1 VSSEMS
7 SHDRNGHRSGTKTNA
22 ALASTEPVE
31 TGGSRP
37 SADDGS
43 GTSNPGVDAHASD
56 GRRDSDEGVGALAAG
71 GARKPAAG
79 VRGPGI
85 ADDFDPL
92 EALRDRLLRGAESPY
107 GLDGDPAKEDHPA
120 LWRLLTQ
127 RVGAKGRAKQP
138 ATVRIEATPTGFRAT
153 LSDLTLSVALSV
165 ESEYIEGLW
174 AALERGIRDA
184 KAPWRELRHGERANA
199 VKARNSKN
207 PVDWET

>member
-1 VSSEMS
+1 MS
-7 SHDRNGHRSGTKTNA
+7 NHDRNGTRGKTHTDASQLA
-22 ALASTEPVE
+22 AEPVE

-37 SADDGS
+37 NANDGGGS
-43 GTSNPGVDAHASD
+43 VQPSVATPAIKRGG
-56 GRRDSDEGVGALAAG
+56 DSDEGLGTLAAG

-79 VRGPGI
+79 ARSAAN

-92 EALRDRLLRGAESPY
+92 EALRDRLLKGAESPY
-107 GLDGDPAKEDHPA
+107 GLESDPSRDDYPA

-165 ESEYIEGLW
+165 ESEHIEGLW
-174 AALERGIRDA
+174 AALERGIRDPR
-184 KAPWRELRHGERANA
+184 APWRELRHGERANA

-207 PVDWET
+207 PVDWES